1 VENGAVRRQS
11 TLVLTAGFAV
21 LGFLLVTAGASVRE
35 DRRAA
40 APRKGE
46 LIDLIERRR
55 DLVEEQDRAVHAL
68 RDEVAGAQ
76 RAAAERD
83 ASEQQEAARS
93 EALSLQAGT
102 VALEGPGLL
111 VQLDD
116 SDREVPDDQEAGA
129 FRIHDADLQL
139 VVNALFGAG
148 AEAVSVN
155 DSRLVATSPIRAA
168 GDTIVVNFRPLSPPY
183 RVAAIGAD
191 RDAFEDSDIARRFR
205 RWRDV
210 FGLGFSIQDRDLTV
224 PAFLGRV
231 GISSARP
238 AG

>member
-1 VENGAVRRQS
+1 MRRQS

-21 LGFLLVTAGASVRE
+21 LGFLLVTAVTSVR
-35 DRRAA
+35 DVQRAA

-68 RDEVAGAQ
+68 RNEVAGAQ
-76 RAAAERD
+76 RAAAQRN
-83 ASEQQEAARS
+83 ASEQAEASRS
-93 EALSLQAGT
+93 QALSLQAGT
-102 VALEGPGLL
+102 VALEGRGVL

-116 SDREVPDDQEAGA
+116 SDREVPDSEEAGA

-139 VVNALFGAG
+139 VVNALFAAG
-148 AEAVSVN
+148 AEAVAVN
-155 DSRLVATSPIRAA
+155 DSRLVATTPIRAA

-191 RDAFEDSDIARRFR
+191 RDAFDDSDIARRFR
-205 RWRDV
+205 RWSEL
-210 FGLGFSIQDRDLTV
+210 FGLGFSVQDRDLTV
-224 PAFLGRV
+224 PPFAGRV
-231 GISSARP
+231 AISSARP

>member
-1 VENGAVRRQS
+1 
-11 TLVLTAGFAV
+11 
-21 LGFLLVTAGASVRE
+21 
-35 DRRAA
+35 
-40 APRKGE
+40 
-46 LIDLIERRR
+46 
-55 DLVEEQDRAVHAL
+55 
-68 RDEVAGAQ
+68 VAGAQ